1 MTYVMLYGAS
11 AGVVRKVGATSL
23 KYPSRAAGTV
33 PLLLVNNSG
42 AWNPR
47 WERMADPTAP
57 CQSDSFTSVN
67 PWPAPVMFHPIIPT
81 GSHIFAN
88 ASEVV
93 SGVFGGGV
101 LNATPSSSVIRE
113 TCPYMRS

>member
-1 MTYVMLYGAS
+1 MLYGPS
-11 AGVVRKVGATSL
+11 AGVTRKVGATDL
-23 KYPSRAAGTV
+23 KYPSSAEGRV
-33 PLLLVNNSG
+33 LLSLVNSSG

-47 WERMADPTAP
+47 WERMAEATAP
-57 CQSDSFTSVN
+57 CQSDSFTSVK

-93 SGVFGGGV
+93 SGELGGGV
-101 LNATPSSSVIRE
+101 LNARPA
-113 TCPYMRS
+113 